1 MRGEAISLKLQAAS
15 FWVTSANK
23 KISRKGAKKARQ
35 AAKTLL
41 SPFRGSRL
49 VENLYPQGYLAL

>member
-41 SPFRGSRL
+41 SPVRGGMY
-49 VENLYPQGYLAL
+49 VANNLLQ